1 MSLLKEFLSQVGE
14 GYLLIDK
21 EGRVIFGND
30 FLLKRRILKEDFEG
44 KPYYECVNN
53 LTVVSCLAEAFSEK
67 KDRVCNFNHE
77 EREYTLYAFTG
88 SELTVVR
95 FSDITELRRYER
107 SRREFVANVSH
118 ELKTPIAVLK
128 SLLETLYEEED
139 REEKKSFLEKA
150 LKRVE
155 DMRRLVEDLLIL
167 TKLESG
173 EERIKRED
181 VDLRLLVEEVFDL
194 LEPQAKERNIS
205 LVNSIDKEL
214 RVKGDWDK
222 LFLLLKNLVDNA
234 IKYNKEGGRVEVKA
248 KKNHSHVQL
257 QVQDT
262 GLGIPKEHIPF
273 IFERFYR
280 VDPSRSRNLG
290 GTGLG
295 LSIVKH
301 IALSH
306 GGKIEVQ
313 SKEGVGSTFSVF
325 LPLE

>member
-21 EGRVIFGND
+21 EGKVVFGND
-30 FLLKRRILKEDFEG
+30 FLLKRRLLRENFEG

-53 LTVVSCLAEAFSEK
+53 LTVVSCLAEALSEK
-67 KDRVCNFNHE
+67 KDRVCNFDHE

-139 REEKKSFLEKA
+139 REEKKVFLEKA

-205 LVNSIDKEL
+205 LINSVDKGL
-214 RVKGDWDK
+214 KVKGDWDK

-234 IKYNKEGGRVEVKA
+234 IKYNKEGGKVEVKA
-248 KKNHSHVQL
+248 KRENQYVQL

-262 GLGIPKEHIPF
+262 GIGIPKEHLSF

-306 GGKIEVQ
+306 GGRIEVG
-313 SKEGVGSTFSVF
+313 SREGMGSTFTVY

>member
-1 MSLLKEFLSQVGE
+1 MSLLKEFLSHVGE

-67 KDRVCNFNHE
+67 KDRVCNFNHG

-139 REEKKSFLEKA
+139 REEKRVFLEKA

-205 LVNSIDKEL
+205 LINSIDKEL

>member
-21 EGRVIFGND
+21 EGRVVFGND
-30 FLLKRRILKEDFEG
+30 FLLKRRLLREDFEG

-53 LTVVSCLAEAFSEK
+53 LTVVSCLAEALSEK
-67 KDRVCNFNHE
+67 KDKVCNFDHE

-139 REEKKSFLEKA
+139 REEKKVFLEKA

-205 LVNSIDKEL
+205 LINSVDKEL
-214 RVKGDWDK
+214 KVKGDWDK

-234 IKYNKEGGRVEVKA
+234 IKYNREGGKVEVKA
-248 KKNHSHVQL
+248 KRENQYVQL

-262 GLGIPKEHIPF
+262 GIGIPKEHIPF

-313 SKEGVGSTFSVF
+313 SKEGVGSIFSVF

>member
-21 EGRVIFGND
+21 EGRVVFGND
-30 FLLKRRILKEDFEG
+30 FLLKRRILRENFEG
-44 KPYYECVNN
+44 KPYYECINN
-53 LTVVSCLAEAFSEK
+53 LTVVSCLAEALPERK
-67 KDRVCNFNHE
+67 GRVCNFDHE
-77 EREYTLYAFTG
+77 DREYTLYVFSG

-95 FSDITELRRYER
+95 FSDITELKRYER
-107 SRREFVANVSH
+107 SKREFVANVSH

-128 SLLETLYEEED
+128 SLLETMYEEED
-139 REEKKSFLEKA
+139 REEKRLLLEKA
-150 LKRVE
+150 LRRVE

-173 EERIKRED
+173 EERIKREE
-181 VDLRLLVEEVFDL
+181 VDLRLLVEEVFEL
-194 LEPQAKERNIS
+194 LEPQARERKIS
-205 LVNSIDKEL
+205 LINSVEEGFK
-214 RVKGDWDK
+214 VKGDWDK
-222 LFLLLKNLVDNA
+222 LFLLFKNLVDNA
-234 IKYNKEGGRVEVKA
+234 IKYNKIGGKVEVRA
-248 KKNHSHVQL
+248 KRYSSYL
-257 QVQDT
+257 QIEVEDT
-262 GLGIPKEHIPF
+262 GIGIPKEHIPF

-280 VDPSRSRNLG
+280 VDPSRSRDLG

-301 IALSH
+301 ITLSH

-313 SKEGVGSTFSVF
+313 SEEGVGSTFTVF

>member
-21 EGRVIFGND
+21 EGRVVFGND
-30 FLLKRRILKEDFEG
+30 FLLKRRLLREDFEG

-53 LTVVSCLAEAFSEK
+53 LTVVSCLAEALSEK
-67 KDRVCNFNHE
+67 KDKVCNFDHE

-139 REEKKSFLEKA
+139 REEKKVFLEKA

-205 LVNSIDKEL
+205 LINSVDKEL
-214 RVKGDWDK
+214 KVKGDWDK

-234 IKYNKEGGRVEVKA
+234 IKYNKEGGKVEVKA
-248 KKNHSHVQL
+248 KRENQYVQL

-262 GLGIPKEHIPF
+262 GIGIPKEHIPF

-313 SKEGVGSTFSVF
+313 SKEGVGSIFSVF

>member
-21 EGRVIFGND
+21 EGRVVFGND
-30 FLLKRRILKEDFEG
+30 FLLKRRLLRENFEG

-53 LTVVSCLAEAFSEK
+53 LTVVSCLAEALSEK
-67 KDRVCNFNHE
+67 KDKVCNFDHE

-139 REEKKSFLEKA
+139 REEKKVFLEKA

-205 LVNSIDKEL
+205 LINSVDKEL
-214 RVKGDWDK
+214 KVKGDWDK

-234 IKYNKEGGRVEVKA
+234 IKYNKEGGKVEVKA
-248 KKNHSHVQL
+248 KRENQYVQL

-262 GLGIPKEHIPF
+262 GIGIPKEHIPF

-313 SKEGVGSTFSVF
+313 SKEGVGSIFSVF

>member
-21 EGRVIFGND
+21 EGRVVFGND
-30 FLLKRRILKEDFEG
+30 FLLKRRLLRENFEG

-53 LTVVSCLAEAFSEK
+53 LAVVSCLAEALSEK
-67 KDRVCNFNHE
+67 KDKVCNFDHE

-194 LEPQAKERNIS
+194 LEPQAKDRNIS
-205 LVNSIDKEL
+205 LINSVDKGL
-214 RVKGDWDK
+214 KVKGDWDK

-234 IKYNKEGGRVEVKA
+234 IKYNKEGGKVEVKA
-248 KKNHSHVQL
+248 KRENQYVQL

-262 GLGIPKEHIPF
+262 GIGIPKDHLPF

-313 SKEGVGSTFSVF
+313 SKEGVGSIFSVF

>member
-21 EGRVIFGND
+21 EGRVVFGND
-30 FLLKRRILKEDFEG
+30 FLLKRRLLRENFEG

-53 LTVVSCLAEAFSEK
+53 LTVVSCLAEALSEK
-67 KDRVCNFNHE
+67 KDRVCNFDHE

-139 REEKKSFLEKA
+139 REEKKVFLEKA

-205 LVNSIDKEL
+205 LINSVDKEL
-214 RVKGDWDK
+214 KVKGDWDK

-234 IKYNKEGGRVEVKA
+234 IKYNKEGGKVEVKA
-248 KKNHSHVQL
+248 KRENQYVQL

-262 GLGIPKEHIPF
+262 GIGIPKEHIPF

-313 SKEGVGSTFSVF
+313 SKEGVGSIFSVF

>member
-14 GYLLIDK
+14 GYLLIDR
-21 EGRVIFGND
+21 EGKVVFGND
-30 FLLKRRILKEDFEG
+30 FLVRRKIVRESFEG

-53 LTVVSCLAEAFSEK
+53 LTVVSCLAEAISEK
-67 KDRVCNFNHE
+67 KDRVCNFDHE
-77 EREYTLYAFTG
+77 EREYSLYVFTG
-88 SELTVVR
+88 SDLTVVR
-95 FSDITELRRYER
+95 FSDITELKRYER

-139 REEKKSFLEKA
+139 REEKRAFLEKA

-173 EERIKRED
+173 EERIKREEI
-181 VDLRLLVEEVFDL
+181 DLRVLVEEVYDL
-194 LEPQAKERNIS
+194 LEPQAQEREVE
-205 LVNSIDKEL
+205 LLNSVEHGFK
-214 RVKGDWDK
+214 VKGDWDK

-234 IKYNKEGGRVEVKA
+234 IKYNRSGGRVEVRA
-248 KKNHSHVQL
+248 KRVDP
-257 QVQDT
+257 QVQIEVEDT
-262 GLGIPKEHIPF
+262 GIGIPREHLPF

-280 VDPSRSRNLG
+280 VDPSRSRDLG

-306 GGKIEVQ
+306 GGKIEVM
-313 SKEGVGSTFSVF
+313 SKEGKGSLFTVY

>member
-21 EGRVIFGND
+21 DNRVIFGNE
-30 FLLKRRILKEDFEG
+30 FLIKRGILKTDFEG
-44 KPYYECVNN
+44 RPYYECLNN
-53 LTVVSCLAEAFSEK
+53 LTVVSCIAEAISEK
-67 KDRVCNFNHE
+67 KSKLCHFHHE
-77 EREYTLYAFTG
+77 DSEYSLYTFVGT
-88 SELTVVR
+88 ELTVAR
-95 FSDITELRRYER
+95 FSDITELKRYER

-128 SLLETLYEEED
+128 SLLETLYEEEE
-139 REEKKSFLEKA
+139 REERKAFLEKA

-155 DMRRLVEDLLIL
+155 DMRRLVEDLLII

-173 EERIKRED
+173 EERIKREE
-181 VDLRLLVEEVFDL
+181 VDLRSLTAEVFEL
-194 LEPQAKERNIS
+194 FEPKANTMSVS
-205 LVNSIDKEL
+205 LKNLVQEDIK
-214 RVKGDWDK
+214 VKGDWDK

-234 IKYNKEGGRVEVKA
+234 IKYNRECGTVEVKA
-248 KKNHSHVQL
+248 YLNNDSCVLEVH
-257 QVQDT
+257 DT
-262 GLGIPKEHIPF
+262 GIGIPKEHLPF

-280 VDPSRSRNLG
+280 VEPSRSREMG

-306 GGKIEVQ
+306 GGKVEVK
-313 SKEGVGSTFSVF
+313 SKEGKGSTFTVY

>member
-1 MSLLKEFLSQVGE
+1 MCIRDS
-14 GYLLIDK
+14 
-21 EGRVIFGND
+21 
-30 FLLKRRILKEDFEG
+30 
-44 KPYYECVNN
+44 
-53 LTVVSCLAEAFSEK
+53 
-67 KDRVCNFNHE
+67 
-77 EREYTLYAFTG
+77 
-88 SELTVVR
+88 
-95 FSDITELRRYER
+95 
-107 SRREFVANVSH
+107 
-118 ELKTPIAVLK
+118 
-128 SLLETLYEEED
+128 
-139 REEKKSFLEKA
+139 
-150 LKRVE
+150 
-155 DMRRLVEDLLIL
+155 LLIL

-205 LVNSIDKEL
+205 LINSVDKGL
-214 RVKGDWDK
+214 KVKGDWDK

-234 IKYNKEGGRVEVKA
+234 IKYNKEGGKVEVKA
-248 KKNHSHVQL
+248 KRENQYVQL

-262 GLGIPKEHIPF
+262 GIGIPKEQLPF

-306 GGKIEVQ
+306 GGSIEVQ
-313 SKEGVGSTFSVF
+313 SKEGVGSIFSVF

>member
-21 EGRVIFGND
+21 EGRVVFGND
-30 FLLKRRILKEDFEG
+30 FLLKRRLLRENFEG

-53 LTVVSCLAEAFSEK
+53 LAVVSCLAEALSEK
-67 KDRVCNFNHE
+67 KDKVCNFDHE

-95 FSDITELRRYER
+95 FSDITELKRYER

-139 REEKKSFLEKA
+139 REEKRVFLEKA

-205 LVNSIDKEL
+205 LINSVDKGL
-214 RVKGDWDK
+214 KVKGDWDK

-234 IKYNKEGGRVEVKA
+234 IKYNKEGGKVEVKA
-248 KKNHSHVQL
+248 KRENQYVQL

-262 GLGIPKEHIPF
+262 GIGIPKEHIPF

-306 GGKIEVQ
+306 GGKIEVE
-313 SKEGVGSTFSVF
+313 SREGMGSTFTVY

>member
-21 EGRVIFGND
+21 EGRVVFGND
-30 FLLKRRILKEDFEG
+30 FLLKRRLLRENFEG

-53 LTVVSCLAEAFSEK
+53 LTVVSCLAEALSEK
-67 KDRVCNFNHE
+67 KDKVCNFDHE

-139 REEKKSFLEKA
+139 REEKRVFLEKA

-155 DMRRLVEDLLIL
+155 DMRRLVENLLIL

-205 LVNSIDKEL
+205 LINSVDKEL
-214 RVKGDWDK
+214 KVKGDWDK

-234 IKYNKEGGRVEVKA
+234 IKYNREGGKVEVKA
-248 KKNHSHVQL
+248 KRENQYVQL

-262 GLGIPKEHIPF
+262 GIGIPKEHIPF

-313 SKEGVGSTFSVF
+313 SKEGVGSIFSVF

>member
-1 MSLLKEFLSQVGE
+1 MSLLKEFLSHVGE
-14 GYLLIDK
+14 GYLLIDR

-30 FLLKRRILKEDFEG
+30 FLIKRRLLKEDFEG

-53 LTVVSCLAEAFSEK
+53 LAVVSCLAEALSERREK
-67 KDRVCNFNHE
+67 VCNFDHE
-77 EREYTLYAFTG
+77 EREYSLYVFIG
-88 SELTVVR
+88 SELAVAR
-95 FSDITELRRYER
+95 FSDVTELKRYER

-139 REEKKSFLEKA
+139 REEKRLFLEKA

-155 DMRRLVEDLLIL
+155 EMRRLVEDLLIL

-181 VDLRLLVEEVFDL
+181 VDLRLLVEEVYDL
-194 LEPQAKERNIS
+194 FQAQAKEREVTLI
-205 LVNSIDKEL
+205 NSVGEGFRI
-214 RVKGDWDK
+214 KGDWDK
-222 LFLLLKNLVDNA
+222 LFLLIKNLVDNA
-234 IKYNKEGGRVEVKA
+234 IKYNRKGGKVEVRA
-248 KKNHSHVQL
+248 KKSPPYVRIE
-257 QVQDT
+257 VEDT
-262 GLGIPKEHIPF
+262 GIGIPKEHLPF

-306 GGKIEVQ
+306 GGKIEVH
-313 SKEGVGSTFSVF
+313 STEGKGSVF
-325 LPLE
+325 IVYLPLE

>member
-1 MSLLKEFLSQVGE
+1 MCIRDRGE

-21 EGRVIFGND
+21 EGKVVFGND
-30 FLLKRRILKEDFEG
+30 FLLKRRLLRENFEG

-53 LTVVSCLAEAFSEK
+53 LTVVSCLAEALSEK
-67 KDRVCNFNHE
+67 KDKVCNFDHE

-95 FSDITELRRYER
+95 FSDITELKRYER

-139 REEKKSFLEKA
+139 REEKRVFLEKA

-205 LVNSIDKEL
+205 LINSVDKGL
-214 RVKGDWDK
+214 KVKGDWDK

-234 IKYNKEGGRVEVKA
+234 IKYNKEGGKVEVKA
-248 KKNHSHVQL
+248 KRENQYVQL

-262 GLGIPKEHIPF
+262 GIGIPKEHIPF

-313 SKEGVGSTFSVF
+313 SKEGVGSIFSVF

>member
-21 EGRVIFGND
+21 EGRVVFGND
-30 FLLKRRILKEDFEG
+30 FLIRRGLLKRDFEG

-53 LTVVSCLAEAFSEK
+53 LTVVSCLAEALSEK
-67 KDRVCNFNHE
+67 SDKLCNFDHE
-77 EREYTLYAFTG
+77 EREYSLYAFVG
-88 SELTVVR
+88 SDLTVVR
-95 FSDITELRRYER
+95 FSDITDLRRYER

-139 REEKKSFLEKA
+139 REEKKAFLEKV

-181 VDLRLLVEEVFDL
+181 INLKMLIDEIFELFESQALETKIDLKNSVEEGF
-194 LEPQAKERNIS
+194 KI
-205 LVNSIDKEL
+205 
-214 RVKGDWDK
+214 KGDWDK
-222 LFLLLKNLVDNA
+222 LFLLFKNLVDNA
-234 IKYNKEGGRVEVKA
+234 IKYNKEGGKVEVRA
-248 KKNHSHVQL
+248 YKKDGIAV
-257 QVQDT
+257 VEVIDT
-262 GLGIPKEHIPF
+262 GVGIPKEHLPF

-280 VDPSRSRNLG
+280 VDPSRSREMG

-306 GGKIEVQ
+306 GGKVEVE
-313 SKEGVGSTFSVF
+313 SEEGKGSTFRVH

>member
-21 EGRVIFGND
+21 EGRVVFGND
-30 FLLKRRILKEDFEG
+30 FLLKRRLLRENFEG

-53 LTVVSCLAEAFSEK
+53 LTVVSCLAEALSEK
-67 KDRVCNFNHE
+67 KDKVCNFDHE

-139 REEKKSFLEKA
+139 REEKRVFLEKA

-205 LVNSIDKEL
+205 LINSVDKGL
-214 RVKGDWDK
+214 KVKGDWDK

-234 IKYNKEGGRVEVKA
+234 IKYNKEGGKVEVKA
-248 KKNHSHVQL
+248 KRENQYVQL

-262 GLGIPKEHIPF
+262 GIGIPKEHIPF

-306 GGKIEVQ
+306 GGKIEVE
-313 SKEGVGSTFSVF
+313 SREGLGSTFTVY

>member
-21 EGRVIFGND
+21 EGRVVFGND
-30 FLLKRRILKEDFEG
+30 FLLKRRLLRENFEG

-53 LTVVSCLAEAFSEK
+53 LAVVSCLAEALSEK
-67 KDRVCNFNHE
+67 KDKVCNFDHE

-139 REEKKSFLEKA
+139 REEKKVFLEKA

-205 LVNSIDKEL
+205 LINSVDKGL
-214 RVKGDWDK
+214 KVKGDWDK

-234 IKYNKEGGRVEVKA
+234 IKYNKEGGKVEVKA
-248 KKNHSHVQL
+248 KRENQYVQL

-262 GLGIPKEHIPF
+262 GIGIPKEHIPF

-313 SKEGVGSTFSVF
+313 SKEGVGSIFSVF

>member
-21 EGRVIFGND
+21 EGRVVFGND
-30 FLLKRRILKEDFEG
+30 FLLKRRLLRENFEG

-53 LTVVSCLAEAFSEK
+53 LTVVSCLAEALSEK
-67 KDRVCNFNHE
+67 KDKVCNFDHE

-139 REEKKSFLEKA
+139 REEKKVFLEKA

-205 LVNSIDKEL
+205 LINSVDKEL
-214 RVKGDWDK
+214 KVKGDWDK

-234 IKYNKEGGRVEVKA
+234 IKYNREGGKVEVKA
-248 KKNHSHVQL
+248 KRENQYVQL

-262 GLGIPKEHIPF
+262 GIGIPKEHIPF

-306 GGKIEVQ
+306 GRKIEVQ
-313 SKEGVGSTFSVF
+313 SKEGVGSIFSVF

>member
-21 EGRVIFGND
+21 EGRVVFGND
-30 FLLKRRILKEDFEG
+30 FLLKRRLLRENFEG

-53 LTVVSCLAEAFSEK
+53 LTVVSCLAEALSEK
-67 KDRVCNFNHE
+67 KDKVCNFDHE

-95 FSDITELRRYER
+95 FSDITELKRYER

-139 REEKKSFLEKA
+139 REEKRVFLEKA

-205 LVNSIDKEL
+205 LINSVDKGL
-214 RVKGDWDK
+214 KVKGDWDK

-234 IKYNKEGGRVEVKA
+234 IKYNKEGGKVEVKA
-248 KKNHSHVQL
+248 KRENQYVQL

-262 GLGIPKEHIPF
+262 GIGIPKEHIPF

-313 SKEGVGSTFSVF
+313 SKEGVGSIFSVF

>member
-21 EGRVIFGND
+21 EGRVVFGND
-30 FLLKRRILKEDFEG
+30 FLLKRRLLRENFEG

-53 LTVVSCLAEAFSEK
+53 LTVVSCLAEALSEK
-67 KDRVCNFNHE
+67 KDRVCNFDHE

-95 FSDITELRRYER
+95 FSDITDLKRYER

-139 REEKKSFLEKA
+139 REEKRVFLEKA

-173 EERIKRED
+173 EERVKRED

-194 LEPQAKERNIS
+194 LEPQAKESEVS
-205 LVNSIDKEL
+205 LVNSVEQGFKV
-214 RVKGDWDK
+214 RGDWDK
-222 LFLLLKNLVDNA
+222 LFLLFKNLVDNG
-234 IKYNKEGGRVEVKA
+234 IKYNKRDGKVEVRA
-248 KKNHSHVQL
+248 RRSGS
-257 QVQDT
+257 QVQIEVEDT
-262 GLGIPKEHIPF
+262 GIGIPKEHLPF

-306 GGKIEVQ
+306 GGRIEVE
-313 SKEGVGSTFSVF
+313 SREGMGSTFTVY

>member
-21 EGRVIFGND
+21 EGKVVFGND
-30 FLLKRRILKEDFEG
+30 FLLKRRLLRENFEG

-53 LTVVSCLAEAFSEK
+53 LTVVSCLAEALSEK
-67 KDRVCNFNHE
+67 KDKVCNFDHE

-139 REEKKSFLEKA
+139 REEKRVFLEKA

-205 LVNSIDKEL
+205 LINSVDKGL
-214 RVKGDWDK
+214 KVKGDWDK

-234 IKYNKEGGRVEVKA
+234 IKYNKEGGKVEVKA
-248 KKNHSHVQL
+248 KRENQYVQL

-262 GLGIPKEHIPF
+262 GIGIPKEHIPF

-306 GGKIEVQ
+306 GGKIEVE
-313 SKEGVGSTFSVF
+313 SREGLGSTFTVY

>member
-21 EGRVIFGND
+21 EGKVVFGND
-30 FLLKRRILKEDFEG
+30 FLLKRRLLRENFEG

-53 LTVVSCLAEAFSEK
+53 LTVVSCLAEALSEK
-67 KDRVCNFNHE
+67 KDKVCNFDHE

-139 REEKKSFLEKA
+139 REEKKVFLEKA

-205 LVNSIDKEL
+205 LINSVDKGL
-214 RVKGDWDK
+214 KVKGDWDK

-234 IKYNKEGGRVEVKA
+234 IKYNKEGGKVEVKA
-248 KKNHSHVQL
+248 KRENQYVQL

-262 GLGIPKEHIPF
+262 GIGIPKEHIPF

-313 SKEGVGSTFSVF
+313 SKEGVGSIFSVF

>member
-21 EGRVIFGND
+21 EGRVVFGND
-30 FLLKRRILKEDFEG
+30 FLLKRRLLRENFEG

-67 KDRVCNFNHE
+67 KDKVCNFDHE

-139 REEKKSFLEKA
+139 REEKKVFLEKA

-205 LVNSIDKEL
+205 LINSVDREL
-214 RVKGDWDK
+214 KVKGDWDK

-234 IKYNKEGGRVEVKA
+234 IKYNREGGKVEVKA
-248 KKNHSHVQL
+248 KRENQYVQL

-262 GLGIPKEHIPF
+262 GIGIPKEHIPF

-313 SKEGVGSTFSVF
+313 SKEGVGSIFSVF

>member
-67 KDRVCNFNHE
+67 KERVCNFNHE

>member
-21 EGRVIFGND
+21 EGRVVFGND
-30 FLLKRRILKEDFEG
+30 FLLKRRLLRENFEG

-53 LTVVSCLAEAFSEK
+53 LAVVSCLAEALSEK
-67 KDRVCNFNHE
+67 KDKVCNFDHE

-139 REEKKSFLEKA
+139 REEKRVFLEKA

-205 LVNSIDKEL
+205 LINSVDKGL
-214 RVKGDWDK
+214 KVKGDWDK

-234 IKYNKEGGRVEVKA
+234 IKYNKEGGKVEVKA
-248 KKNHSHVQL
+248 KRENQYVQL

-262 GLGIPKEHIPF
+262 GIGIPKEHIPF

-306 GGKIEVQ
+306 GGKIEVE
-313 SKEGVGSTFSVF
+313 SREGLGSTFTVY

>member
-14 GYLLIDK
+14 GYLLIDR
-21 EGRVIFGND
+21 EGKVIFGND
-30 FLLKRRILKEDFEG
+30 FLIRRGILRENFEG
-44 KPYYECVNN
+44 RPYYECINN
-53 LTVVSCLAEAFSEK
+53 LSVVSCLAEALSEK
-67 KDRVCNFNHE
+67 KDRVCNFDHE

-95 FSDITELRRYER
+95 FSDITDLKRYER

-128 SLLETLYEEED
+128 SLLETMYEEED
-139 REEKKSFLEKA
+139 REEKRSFLEKA

-173 EERIKRED
+173 EERIKREE

-194 LEPQAKERNIS
+194 LEPQAREREVS
-205 LVNSIDKEL
+205 LVNSVEQGFKL
-214 RVKGDWDK
+214 KGDWDK
-222 LFLLLKNLVDNA
+222 LFLLFKNLVDNA
-234 IKYNKEGGRVEVKA
+234 IKYNKRGGRVEVRA
-248 KKNHSHVQL
+248 KRSGF
-257 QVQDT
+257 QVKIEVEDT
-262 GLGIPKEHIPF
+262 GIGIPKEHLPF

-306 GGKIEVQ
+306 GGRIEVE
-313 SKEGVGSTFSVF
+313 SREGMGSTFTVY

>member
-21 EGRVIFGND
+21 EGRVVFGND
-30 FLLKRRILKEDFEG
+30 FLLKRRLLRENFEG

-53 LTVVSCLAEAFSEK
+53 LTVVSCLAEALSEK
-67 KDRVCNFNHE
+67 KDKVCNFDHE

-139 REEKKSFLEKA
+139 REEKKVFLEKA

-205 LVNSIDKEL
+205 LINYVDKEL
-214 RVKGDWDK
+214 KVKGDWDK

-234 IKYNKEGGRVEVKA
+234 IKYNREGGKVEVKA
-248 KKNHSHVQL
+248 KRENQYVQL

-262 GLGIPKEHIPF
+262 GIGIPKEHIPF

-313 SKEGVGSTFSVF
+313 SKEGVGSIFSVF